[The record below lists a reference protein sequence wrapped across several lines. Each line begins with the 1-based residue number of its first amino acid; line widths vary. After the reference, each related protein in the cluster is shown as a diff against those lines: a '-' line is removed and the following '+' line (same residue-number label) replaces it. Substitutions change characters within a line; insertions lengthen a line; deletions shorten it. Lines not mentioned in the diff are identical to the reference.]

1 MSEIDIDIEHLI
13 RDQWMKTAKQVTS
26 ETMSGVAATHKKHYI
41 YHEQL
46 GLKKKITAINET
58 ESSYVVDD
66 S

>member
-46 GLKKKITAINET
+46 GFF
-58 ESSYVVDD
+58 
-66 S
+66 